1 MMTTNKLT
9 KTFASGSLALGI
21 AAVSSVAG
29 SLLVAPSAS
38 AACFSG
44 SATSFSS
51 VTCGDKIFTYVSGNI
66 LPRST
71 DTLEIDQDLAGN
83 YDFTYDLLPD
93 YQGPNGAFIKYNVQI
108 TDPHNFFDF
117 IKLDSTTS
125 GAVEQVT
132 KLVEWDG
139 GSHLLTSTAGSPDFF
154 TLPDHVKFITVT
166 DTINP
171 NGGSVA
177 SFQNSFTQKT
187 PEPGTI
193 LGLLAVGGLGM
204 VSRLKRQK

>member
-9 KTFASGSLALGI
+9 KTFASGSLAIGI
-21 AAVSSVAG
+21 AAVAG
-29 SLLVAPSAS
+29 IVNAPSAH
-38 AACFSG
+38 AACGIASISDWTG
-44 SATSFSS
+44 GTP

-66 LPRST
+66 LPRLT
-71 DTLEIDQDLAGN
+71 DALEIDKDAAGN
-83 YDFTYDLLPD
+83 YDFTYDLIPD
-93 YQGPNGAFIKYNVQI
+93 YDSPNGASIKYTVEI
-108 TDPHNFFDF
+108 TDLKYSFDQ

-125 GAVEQVT
+125 GTVEQVT
-132 KLVEWDG
+132 KLVAWNG
-139 GSHLLTSTAGSPDFF
+139 GSQLLTSNGGGVDFF
-154 TLPDHVKFITVT
+154 TVPDHVKFITVT

-204 VSRLKRQK
+204 VSRFKKQK